1 MPSNTPNLSDA
12 LHEFDKSKQYKR
24 VVFQQGKPILDID
37 LNDMTEAIEA
47 QTQSLLI
54 EKMGFGP
61 PQLDYREWA
70 IRSVDGDPTSTRNN
84 HNMAFTLGRL
94 DTRKGIVDTTHLKDS
109 DPNKENSVIFDTYK
123 MEVATTSNNTDRL
136 YANYI
141 LKGAATGGTTNK
153 LIDANKNFVADMGL
167 GGISYNNTVTRE
179 YSTLVSQV
187 NSLQDTTSVP
197 FHINIEESACRVVFV
212 GNVTAALAN
221 VSRNITG
228 VNGTTLTLDGA
239 NLPSAPVNGDQ
250 YYIVPANTMEEYAT
264 LYNATTTKAASLS
277 EGLTGLPQLMPYV
290 QVFEEDISS
299 EEDSSIQSTLLGS
312 ETTHRTQLRWC
323 IRIAKVKMSI
333 DGDQYNS
340 VNVGNLEL
348 SHIFTRF
355 NAISEYEYQTML
367 DSVDATVSN
376 DPTFF
381 QTHFWK
387 EFNQDGTARL
397 TNMEHQASPYKD
409 LGLSPLHFFNAEEMT
424 LDRLMWGYLKAELLT
439 ALGPNFNDVQILAL
453 FNSESKTATGDPA
466 NETLDPVFF
475 PGKVRG
481 TTEPIVH
488 SFLSVS
494 FPTDQNF
501 TFSYTEV
508 VPGKFKSPPKIF
520 SSQADVGL
528 EEMKSR
534 SLFGYKGGLIVG
546 PTAPL
551 VFKSQSEHI
560 AFLDQIVM
568 GMSGLGS
575 VQGIT
580 TQYDESSR
588 LPSSVDYYLDNT
600 TSSLAQSGYGLGSI
614 NPISPIS
621 SAARPTGFI
630 AGSQKYL
637 LREKGSRASHE
648 VNWDDDDFGWSFFKK
663 EDTELRGDA
672 TTPGPTNLA
681 IRQWD
686 EGPAQAVAF
695 QNGINFRKLAIKT
708 IAHKSMDLFTISEV
722 PPNENVN
729 YFSSQTGSKFS
740 AIGFQYPKGVVTTTS
755 LLGLDSYSGVGSDIA
770 TLSSF
775 KSSLLYHP
783 TTNTEYNLPALI
795 NGYRPPTAMIT
806 HGGTRDSSNTD
817 LSAYYGPWNRFD
829 STEIETNA
837 GAGNP
842 SNVPMDT
849 WANRCTSMR
858 LRYHIGD
865 FYPGSNDSRGIPAN
879 ELVDSLNLFVRVEP
893 LSLTHW
899 MTMPKHQHSILENSF
914 SMAEGIEALLKV
926 SHGLGDTQKL
936 INSSNQPLVQS
947 TSPAQTVGLPNTSGT
962 IVQAD
967 VGTVDALDLPFDYH
981 AHPFVHWYH
990 PAQHLIT
997 GPHPSGHRYSG
1008 GEKYTVYPKF
1018 GRRSMIIPALVP
1030 FEGIGDTDT
1039 LISTPNT
1046 IQDLYDDRL
1055 SLHDD
1060 TNSELTAQSGNTM
1073 GIAKFDSGS
1082 NTHKATLDRSVFP
1095 YLPHSTR
1102 AEDQDLTKAGE
1113 NAQTVS
1119 YVGGS
1124 FTIRENSFVFPHVP
1138 QDNQSTV
1145 PGPVFI
1151 PASRQFA
1158 KQDFNQSAGQLDIGF
1173 YQPYLS
1179 ENPYTKFPNDLTE
1192 IDGTT
1197 FPYDEYLTHY
1207 LKPND
1212 TNYPSGTDFV
1222 NKLGNDLV
1230 NSYPTW
1236 SVPVLR
1242 AAIRTTTVASIVDLV
1257 RTSFTT
1263 ALSSGS
1269 LSSEYTFTMP
1279 ATSHTAQGYS
1289 NQTPGLGPDS
1299 PVDTLF
1305 AGDTGTATGGR
1316 LFRSGFMNPLNL
1328 GMGSYIKDLGLVSNY
1343 LENNDVINDSFQ
1355 YSKALMGETA
1365 QANTHILDVF
1375 TALSRQGLQQKLL
1388 WNCSFRVL
1396 HHRPNG
1402 RTNNQTSFLSTAPK
1416 SLTEVF
1422 LAHDR
1427 TENATHTITNNPFT
1441 GVPSTPNKKP
1451 YINLLAM
1458 HPGSTQIPGSIY
1470 FRHLYPMVSDST
1482 GGSQTASSYTDS
1494 SGILQYNY
1502 SQPAV
1507 QTSSMGDTFAADPFD
1522 YAMSQAQLAANN
1534 PMRATE
1540 NTNRNSGIEIE
1551 LMSELNRAFT
1561 NKTALNLDGVATI
1574 NGTNF
1579 SLIDTMPSAN
1589 ELTLPG
1595 DHEIVFVLYTG
1606 HYGLKI
1612 HDTDDD
1618 VDTSYIPSVA
1628 GCHLTATIEVNRPSE
1643 RKDSTSTDEHH
1654 YGKTVDGNPIKTYSI
1669 LSSKE

>member
-61 PQLDYREWA
+61 PQLDYRDWA

-94 DTRKGIVDTTHLKDS
+94 DTRKGIVDTTHLKES
-109 DPNKENSVIFDTYK
+109 DPTKENCIVFDTYK
-123 MEVATTSNNTDRL
+123 MEVANTSTNTDRL
-136 YANYI
+136 YENYI
-141 LKGAATGGTTNK
+141 LKGSATGGTTQK
-153 LIDANKNFVADMGL
+153 LYDANKDFVADMGL
-167 GGISYNNTVTRE
+167 TGISYNNTVTRE

-187 NSLQDTTSVP
+187 NSVEDTTSVP
-197 FHINIEESACRVVFV
+197 FHINIQESACRVVFV

-228 VNGTTLTLDGA
+228 INGFVLELDA
-239 NLPSAPVNGDQ
+239 VLPAVPANGDQ

-264 LYNATTTKAASLS
+264 LYDATTTKAQSLS
-277 EGLTGLPQLMPYV
+277 EGLSGLPQLMPYV

-299 EEDSSIQSTLLGS
+299 EEDSSIQSNLLGS

-466 NETLDPVFF
+466 NETLDPIFF
-475 PGKVRG
+475 PNKVRG

-488 SFLSVS
+488 SFLSLS
-494 FPTDQNF
+494 FPTDEGF
-501 TFSYTEV
+501 SFSYDEV
-508 VPGKFKSPPKIF
+508 VPGKFKSPPKVF
-520 SSQADVGL
+520 VSQADVGL
-528 EEMKSR
+528 EEIKSR
-534 SLFGYKGGLIVG
+534 SLFGYKGGLIIG

-575 VQGIT
+575 AQGIT

-588 LPSSVDYYLDNT
+588 LPSSVDYYLDST
-600 TSSLAQSGYGLGSI
+600 TASLAQSGYGLGSI

-630 AGSQKYL
+630 SGSQKYL
-637 LREKGSRASHE
+637 LREKGNRASHE
-648 VNWDDDDFGWSFFKK
+648 VNWDDDDFGWSLFKK
-663 EDTELRGDA
+663 EDTELRGDS

-729 YFSSQTGSKFS
+729 YFSSQGGSQNS
-740 AIGFQYPKGVVTTTS
+740 AISFQYPKGIVLGDN
-755 LLGLDSYSGVGSDIA
+755 LLGLDSYSGVGSSLA
-770 TLSSF
+770 N
-775 KSSLLYHP
+775 KSALIYRP
-783 TTNTEYNLPALI
+783 TSNSEYNLPALV
-795 NGYRPPTAMIT
+795 NPYRDTDAMIT

-829 STEIETNA
+829 STGIETNA

-879 ELVDSLNLFVRVEP
+879 QLVDSLNLFVRVEP

-947 TSPAQTVGLPNTSGT
+947 TSPAQTVGIPGSQGVLA
-962 IVQAD
+962 QRD
-967 VGTVDALDLPFDYH
+967 VGTIDPLDLPFDYH

-997 GPHPSGHRYSG
+997 GPHPSGDTYSD

-1030 FEGIGDTDT
+1030 FEGLGDTSTMTSVPSTVQGLLDGRT
-1039 LISTPNT
+1039 PFHSSTDNDLTISNIGIEGAEIDAT
-1046 IQDLYDDRL
+1046 
-1055 SLHDD
+1055 
-1060 TNSELTAQSGNTM
+1060 TNVIN
-1073 GIAKFDSGS
+1073 I
-1082 NTHKATLDRSVFP
+1082 DRSIFP
-1095 YLPHSTR
+1095 YLPHMTRST
-1102 AEDQDLTKAGE
+1102 DTDSSVPGDTQ
-1113 NAQTVS
+1113 VIS
-1119 YVGGS
+1119 YTGGS
-1124 FTIRENSFVFPHVP
+1124 YTLNENSLFFPHVP
-1138 QDNQSTV
+1138 QNNEDTI

-1151 PASRQFA
+1151 PASRQYVDQQYDSNSNA
-1158 KQDFNQSAGQLDIGF
+1158 PNDPGNRKPAIGF
-1173 YQPYLS
+1173 YQPYIS
-1179 ENPYTKFPNDLTE
+1179 ENPYTKFPSDLTE

-1197 FPYDEYLTHY
+1197 FPYDEYVTHY

-1212 TNYPSGTDFV
+1212 TNTSIGSDYT
-1222 NKLGNDLV
+1222 NKLTNDLQ

-1279 ATSHTAQGYS
+1279 TKSHTAQGYS

-1305 AGDTGTATGGR
+1305 AGDTGTAMGGR
-1316 LFRSGFMNPLNL
+1316 TYRSGFMNPLNL
-1328 GMGSYIKDLGLVSNY
+1328 GMGGYMLNVGLVNNS
-1343 LENNDVINDSFQ
+1343 LENAAILNDIFQ
-1355 YSKALMGETA
+1355 YSKTLISSSTPD
-1365 QANTHILDVF
+1365 NTHILDVF

-1402 RTNNQTSFLSTAPK
+1402 YFNKQGSYLSTAPK

-1427 TENATHTITNNPFT
+1427 RPNQTHTISNAPFT
-1441 GVPSTPNKKP
+1441 GTPNTPNKKP

-1458 HPGSTQIPGSIY
+1458 HPASSAIPGSYY
-1470 FRHLYPMVSDST
+1470 FNHLYPMVSDST
-1482 GGSQTASSYTDS
+1482 GGSQTSSSFTDTN
-1494 SGILQYNY
+1494 GLLNLIYA
-1502 SQPAV
+1502 QPAV
-1507 QTSSMGDTFAADPFD
+1507 QTASMGDTFAADPFD
-1522 YAMSQAQLAANN
+1522 YAMSQAHMQASN

-1540 NTNRNSGIEIE
+1540 NTNQNSGIEIE
-1551 LMSELNRAFT
+1551 LLSEINRAFT
-1561 NKTALNLDGVATI
+1561 NKTALNLDATATL

-1612 HDTDDD
+1612 HDANDE

-1654 YGKTVDGNPIKTYSI
+1654 YGITVDGNPIKTYSI
-1669 LSSKE
+1669 MSSKE

>member
-61 PQLDYREWA
+61 PQLDYRDWA
-70 IRSVDGDPTSTRNN
+70 IRSVDGDPTSSRNRY
-84 HNMAFTLGRL
+84 NMAFTLGRL
-94 DTRKGIVDTTHLKDS
+94 DTRKGIVDTTHLKSS
-109 DPNKENSVIFDTYK
+109 DPSKENSIIFDTYK
-123 MEVATTSNNTDRL
+123 MQTEGTSNNTDRL
-136 YANYI
+136 YANYV
-141 LKGAATGGTTNK
+141 LKGTATGGTTSK
-153 LIDANKNFVADMGL
+153 LVDANKNFVNDMSL
-167 GGISYNNTVTRE
+167 DGISYNNTITRE

-187 NSLQDTTSVP
+187 NSVEDTTSVP

-212 GNVTAALAN
+212 GNVTASLAN
-221 VSRNITG
+221 VSRDINSVSGSTITLSG
-228 VNGTTLTLDGA
+228 VA
-239 NLPSAPVNGDQ
+239 MPSAPANGDE
-250 YYIVPANTMEEYAT
+250 YYIIPANTMEEYVT
-264 LYNATTTKAASLS
+264 LYDATTTKAQSLS
-277 EGLTGLPQLMPYV
+277 EGLSGLPQLMPYV
-290 QVFEEDISS
+290 QIFEEDISS

-323 IRIAKVKMSI
+323 IRIAKVKMSV

-381 QTHFWK
+381 QTHYWR
-387 EFNQDGTARL
+387 EFNFDGTPRL

-409 LGLSPLHFFNAEEMT
+409 LGLTPLHFFNAEEMT
-424 LDRLMWGYLKAELLT
+424 LDRLMWGYLKAEILSAMDSLS
-439 ALGPNFNDVQILAL
+439 GFNDVQILAL
-453 FNSESKTATGDPA
+453 FNSESKTDTGDPA
-466 NETLDPVFF
+466 NETLDRRFF
-475 PGKVRG
+475 PNKVRD
-481 TTEPIVH
+481 TNEPIRH
-488 SFLSVS
+488 SFLSLS
-494 FPTDQNF
+494 FPPDENF
-501 TFSYTEV
+501 SFSYTEV
-508 VPGKFKSPPKIF
+508 VPGKFKSPPKVF
-520 SSQADVGL
+520 VSQADAGL

-534 SLFGYKGGLIVG
+534 SLFGYKGGLIIG
-546 PTAPL
+546 PTSPL

-560 AFLDQIVM
+560 AFLDQFVL

-580 TQYDESSR
+580 DQYDNFSR
-588 LPSSVDYYLDNT
+588 LPSSVDYYLDST
-600 TSSLAQSGYGLGSI
+600 SSSLAQSGYGIGSI

-621 SAARPTGFI
+621 SAARPSGFLP
-630 AGSQKYL
+630 GSAKYL
-637 LREKGSRASHE
+637 LRERGARSSHE
-648 VNWDDDDFGWSFFKK
+648 VNWDDEDLGWSLYKK
-663 EDTELRGDA
+663 QDTDLSGSA
-672 TTPGPTNLA
+672 STPGPTDLS

-729 YFSSQTGSKFS
+729 YFSSQTGSKYS
-740 AIGFQYPKGVVTTTS
+740 AIGFQYPKGVQSGTS
-755 LLGLDSYSGVGSDIA
+755 LVGLDSYSGVGSDIA
-770 TLSSF
+770 TVSSF
-775 KSSLLYHP
+775 KNPLLYQP
-783 TTNTEYNLPALI
+783 TTNSEYNLPSLI
-795 NGYRPPTAMIT
+795 NGYRPSAAMIT

-817 LSAYYGPWNRFD
+817 LSAFYGPWNRFD
-829 STEIETNA
+829 ASTIETNA
-837 GAGNP
+837 GSGNP

-879 ELVDSLNLFVRVEP
+879 DLVDSLNLFVRVEP

-947 TSPAQTVGLPNTSGT
+947 TSPAQTVGLPNASGT

-967 VGTVDALDLPFDYH
+967 VGTIDALDLPFDYH

-997 GPHPSGHRYSG
+997 GPHPSGDTYSD

-1030 FEGIGDTDT
+1030 FEGLGDTSTMNSVPSTVQGLLDGRT
-1039 LISTPNT
+1039 PLHSSTDNDLSISNIGVEGAEIDAT
-1046 IQDLYDDRL
+1046 
-1055 SLHDD
+1055 
-1060 TNSELTAQSGNTM
+1060 TNVIN
-1073 GIAKFDSGS
+1073 I
-1082 NTHKATLDRSVFP
+1082 DRSIFP
-1095 YLPHSTR
+1095 YLPHMTRST
-1102 AEDQDLTKAGE
+1102 DTDS
-1113 NAQTVS
+1113 NVS
-1119 YVGGS
+1119 GDTQVISYSGGS
-1124 FTIRENSFVFPHVP
+1124 YTLNENSLFFPHVP
-1138 QDNQSTV
+1138 QDNENTV

-1151 PASRQFA
+1151 PASRQYVDQA
-1158 KQDFNQSAGQLDIGF
+1158 YDQGNRKPAIGF
-1173 YQPYLS
+1173 YQPYIS
-1179 ENPYTKFPNDLTE
+1179 ENPYTKFPNDLTQ

-1197 FPYDEYLTHY
+1197 FPFDEYTTHY
-1207 LKPND
+1207 VNPSD
-1212 TNYPSGTDFV
+1212 TNSSIGTDYT
-1222 NKLGNDLV
+1222 NKLTNDLQ

-1263 ALSSGS
+1263 ALSSAT
-1269 LSSEYTFTMP
+1269 LPSEYTFTMP
-1279 ATSHTAQGYS
+1279 GSSHTAESYS
-1289 NQTPGLGPDS
+1289 RQTPGLGPDS

-1343 LENNDVINDSFQ
+1343 LESNVVINDSFQ
-1355 YSKALMGETA
+1355 YSKALMGETS
-1365 QANTHILDVF
+1365 QTNTHILDVF
-1375 TALSRQGLQQKLL
+1375 TALTRQGLQQKLL

-1402 RTNNQTSFLSTAPK
+1402 DFNIQSSYLSTAPK

-1427 TENATHTITNNPFT
+1427 RPNQTHTISNAPFT
-1441 GVPSTPNKKP
+1441 GTPNAPSKKP
-1451 YINLLAM
+1451 YINLLAT
-1458 HPGSTQIPGSIY
+1458 HPASSAIPGSY
-1470 FRHLYPMVSDST
+1470 KFSHLYSMVSDST
-1482 GGSQTASSYTDS
+1482 GGSQTSSSFTDTD
-1494 SGILQYNY
+1494 GLLQLNY

-1522 YAMSQAQLAANN
+1522 YAMSQAHMQASN

-1551 LMSELNRAFT
+1551 LLSELNRAFT
-1561 NKTALNLDGVATI
+1561 NKTALNLDATATL

-1612 HDTDDD
+1612 HDTNDE

-1654 YGKTVDGNPIKTYSI
+1654 YGITVDGNPIKTYSI
-1669 LSSKE
+1669 MSSKE

>member
-12 LHEFDKSKQYKR
+12 LHTFDKSKQYKR
-24 VVFQQGKPILDID
+24 VVFQQGKPILDVD
-37 LNDMTEAIEA
+37 LNDLTEAIES

-61 PQLDYREWA
+61 PQLDYRDWA
-70 IRSVDGDPTSTRNN
+70 IRSVDGDPTSTRNK
-84 HNMAFTLGRL
+84 HNIAFTLGRL
-94 DTRKGIVDTTHLKDS
+94 DTRKGIVDTTHLKTN
-109 DPNKENSVIFDTYK
+109 DPSKENSVVFDTYK
-123 MEVATTSNNTDRL
+123 LESEANSNNTDRL

-141 LKGAATGGTTNK
+141 LKGSATGGTTNK
-153 LIDANKNFVADMGL
+153 LIDDNKNFVNDMALSGV
-167 GGISYNNTVTRE
+167 SYHNTITRE
-179 YSTLVSQV
+179 YSTIVSQV
-187 NSLQDTTSVP
+187 NSVEDTTSVP

-212 GNVTAALAN
+212 GNVTASLTN
-221 VSRNITG
+221 VTRNITG
-228 VNGTTLTLDGA
+228 VNGTALTLDGA
-239 NLPSAPVNGDQ
+239 NLPAAPVNGDQ
-250 YYIVPANTMEEYAT
+250 YYVVPANTMEEYVS
-264 LYNATTTKAASLS
+264 LYNATTTKAESLS

-290 QVFEEDISS
+290 QVFEEDISP

-323 IRIAKVKMSI
+323 IRIAKVKMSV

-348 SHIFTRF
+348 SHVFTRF
-355 NAISEYEYQTML
+355 NSISEYEYQTML

-376 DPTFF
+376 DPAFF

-387 EFNQDGTARL
+387 EFNHDGTPRSV
-397 TNMEHQASPYKD
+397 NMDHQTSPYKD
-409 LGLSPLHFFNAEEMT
+409 LGLSPMHFFGAEEMT
-424 LDRLMWGYLKAELLT
+424 LDRLMWGYLKAELLSG
-439 ALGPNFNDVQILAL
+439 LDSLSGFNDIQILAL
-453 FNSESKTATGDPA
+453 FNSESKTDTGSPTT
-466 NETLDPVFF
+466 ETLDPLFF
-475 PGKVRG
+475 PNKVRG
-481 TTEPIVH
+481 TIEPIVH
-488 SFLSVS
+488 SFLSLS
-494 FPTDQNF
+494 FPTDENF
-501 TFSYTEV
+501 TFDFREV
-508 VPGKFKSPPKIF
+508 VPGKFKSPPKVF
-520 SSQADVGL
+520 VSQADVGL
-528 EEMKSR
+528 DEIKSR
-534 SLFGYKGGLIVG
+534 SLFGYRGGLIVG
-546 PTAPL
+546 PTSPL
-551 VFKSQSEHI
+551 VFKSQSEHL
-560 AFLDQIVM
+560 AFLDQVVL

-575 VQGIT
+575 AQGIT
-580 TQYDESSR
+580 TQYEETTR
-588 LPSSVDYYLDNT
+588 LPSGIDYYLENT
-600 TSSLAQSGYGLGSI
+600 TTSLAQSGYGLGSI

-621 SAARPTGFI
+621 SAARPTGFLG
-630 AGSQKYL
+630 GSSKYL
-637 LREKGSRASHE
+637 LREKGNRTSHE
-648 VNWDDDDFGWSFFKK
+648 VNWDDEDLGWSFYKK
-663 EDTELRGDA
+663 EDTDLRGSNS
-672 TTPGPTNLA
+672 TPGPTDLT

-695 QNGINFRKLAIKT
+695 QKGINFRKLAIKT

-722 PPNENVN
+722 PPNKNVS
-729 YFSSQTGSKFS
+729 YFSSQSGSEFS
-740 AIGFQYPKGVVTTTS
+740 AIGFQYPKGVNTTTS
-755 LLGLDSYSGVGSDIA
+755 LVGLDSYSGVGSDIA
-770 TLSSF
+770 TVSSF
-775 KSSLLYHP
+775 KNSILYQP
-783 TTNTEYNLPALI
+783 TTNSEYNLSPLI
-795 NGYRPPTAMIT
+795 NGYRPSSAMIT
-806 HGGTRDSSNTD
+806 HGGTRDPSNTD

-829 STEIETNA
+829 STGIETNA

-865 FYPGSNDSRGIPAN
+865 FYPGINDSRGIPAN

-936 INSSNQPLVQS
+936 INSSNQPLVLP
-947 TSPAQTVGLPNTSGT
+947 TSPAQTVGLPDSVGT

-1039 LISTPNT
+1039 STSTPGT

-1060 TNSELTAQSGNTM
+1060 TNSELSTQSGTTM
-1073 GIAKFDSGS
+1073 GTAVQGSGILYTA
-1082 NTHKATLDRSVFP
+1082 NLDRSVFP

-1102 AEDQDLTKAGE
+1102 SDNAGLTKAGDT
-1113 NAQTVS
+1113 QTIS

-1138 QDNQSTV
+1138 QDNQSTI

-1151 PASRQFA
+1151 PASRSFA
-1158 KQDFNQSAGQLDIGF
+1158 KQDFNESASQLEIGF

-1197 FPYDEYLTHY
+1197 FPYDEHGTHY
-1207 LKPND
+1207 INPND
-1212 TNYPSGTDFV
+1212 TDNSIGTDYTD
-1222 NKLGNDLV
+1222 KLTNDLAS
-1230 NSYPTW
+1230 SYPTW

-1263 ALSSGS
+1263 ALSSGT
-1269 LSSEYTFTMP
+1269 LSDEYSYTMP
-1279 ATSHTAQGYS
+1279 STSHNASSYS

-1343 LENNDVINDSFQ
+1343 LEHNAVINDSFQ
-1355 YSKALMGETA
+1355 YAKALISENPP
-1365 QANTHILDVF
+1365 ANTHILDVF

-1402 RTNNQTSFLSTAPK
+1402 RTNLQSDFSSTAPK
-1416 SLTEVF
+1416 SITEVF

-1427 TENATHTITNNPFT
+1427 TENQGHVIDNFAFT
-1441 GVPSTPNKKP
+1441 GVPNTPNKKP
-1451 YINLLAM
+1451 YINLLAT
-1458 HPGSTQIPGSIY
+1458 HPASYEVPGSIK
-1470 FRHLYPMVSDST
+1470 FKHLYSMVSDST
-1482 GGSQTASSYTDS
+1482 GGSQSSSSFTDTN
-1494 SGILQYNY
+1494 GNLQLNY
-1502 SQPAV
+1502 AQPAV
-1507 QTSSMGDTFAADPFD
+1507 QTAAMGDTFAADPFD
-1522 YAMSQAQLAANN
+1522 YAMSNAYLGNNN

-1540 NTNRNSGIEIE
+1540 NTNQNSGIEID
-1551 LMSELNRAFT
+1551 LLSELNRAFN
-1561 NKTALNLDGVATI
+1561 NKTALNLDGVATL
-1574 NGTNF
+1574 NGNNF

-1612 HDTDDD
+1612 HDTND
-1618 VDTSYIPSVA
+1618 VVDVSHIPSVS
-1628 GCHLTATIEVNRPSE
+1628 GCHLTATVEVNRPSE
-1643 RKDSTSTDEHH
+1643 RKDSRSTDEHH